1 MQVVDAVFF
10 ELRSFLGHGPTRW
23 ITIEWVCLVDR
34 LCRVMDRV
42 QYFAP
47 DKLKFKAYIN
57 PNHHPR
63 HTSPHFHFF
72 FLLIIFPHTTPLFAS
87 GFFAVQVAH
96 ASLEMR
102 ISIASS
108 IHPGIPIIKSCVY
121 VFSLSLFLFPK
132 HSEIIY
138 CVNIIMVWCFFSG
151 IRILQLIHPLRPK
164 ARWQINK

>member
-87 GFFAVQVAH
+87 GFFCG
-96 ASLEMR
+96 
-102 ISIASS
+102 SS
-108 IHPGIPIIKSCVY
+108 CTCFTGNENINSFVHSHGIPIIKSYVY

>member
-1 MQVVDAVFF
+1 M
-10 ELRSFLGHGPTRW
+10 
-23 ITIEWVCLVDR
+23 VCFVDR

>member
-87 GFFAVQVAH
+87 GFFCG
-96 ASLEMR
+96 
-102 ISIASS
+102 SS
-108 IHPGIPIIKSCVY
+108 CTCFTGNENINSFVHSHGIPIIKSYVY

-138 CVNIIMVWCFFSG
+138 CVNIIMVWCFFFLEYVFYS
-151 IRILQLIHPLRPK
+151 
-164 ARWQINK
+164 

>member
-1 MQVVDAVFF
+1 MQIVDAVFF

-108 IHPGIPIIKSCVY
+108 IHTGFQSLNLMCMC
-121 VFSLSLFLFPK
+121 SLSLSFFFRSIVRSYIASILSWFGVFFLEYVFY
-132 HSEIIY
+132 S
-138 CVNIIMVWCFFSG
+138 
-151 IRILQLIHPLRPK
+151 
-164 ARWQINK
+164 